1 MEATDV
7 SGAVAAAKS
16 IASTLELTV
25 DHAVV
30 LQNSNTLT
38 LHLLPCDT
46 LARVA
51 PSGDHLMQ
59 SEIELAGL
67 LAETGSPAAALEP
80 RVPSRVYERDGFA
93 VTFWTHYASGMPDVA
108 PVDYAGSLRRLH
120 VGMRK
125 IGIATPHFTDRVA
138 EAERL
143 LVNRHLT
150 PELADADREF
160 LGGMLKNL
168 IRTIVDKGAAEQ
180 LLHGEPHPGNLL
192 ATRFGPLFIDLE
204 TFCCGPVEFDL
215 AHVPDAV
222 VEHYPDVDHALLN
235 ECRALVLVMVA
246 AWRWDAD
253 DQFPDGRRW
262 GEHLIHTLREGPP
275 WPSLDAMTRRLDG
288 RHGLSTAPA
297 DR

>member
-16 IASTLELTV
+16 IASTLGLTV

-30 LQNSNTLT
+30 LQNSNKLT
-38 LHLLPCDT
+38 LRLLPCDT
-46 LARVA
+46 LARLA

-59 SEIELAGL
+59 SELELAGL
-67 LAETGSPAAALEP
+67 LAETGSPAAALEL
-80 RVPSRVYERDGFA
+80 RVPARVYERDGFA

-108 PVDYAGSLRRLH
+108 PVDYALSLRRLH
-120 VGMRK
+120 IGMRK
-125 IGIATPHFTDRVA
+125 IGGMRKSGIATPHFTDRVA

-160 LGGMLKNL
+160 LGSMLKSL
-168 IRTIVDKGAAEQ
+168 TRTIVDKGAAEQ

-192 ATRFGPLFIDLE
+192 STKFGPLFIDLE
-204 TFCCGPVEFDL
+204 TCCHGPVEFDL

-246 AWRWDAD
+246 AWRWDAN

-262 GEHLIHTLREGPP
+262 AEHIIHTLHEGPP
-275 WPSLDAMTRRLDG
+275 WPSLDAMTRRLTG
-288 RHGLSTAPA
+288 
-297 DR
+297 